1 MKSAMMNG
9 YKVNLVQSLEDLQ
22 YAKDYIRKVVGIDTE
37 TSGLNYITDTIAG
50 YCFAGGSPIQGFYYP
65 VRHLIGK
72 NLPIEPI
79 VEYMQYCLDNK
90 KCMLFN
96 KSFDFS
102 MMEKDCINIPLR
114 GDHHDVQVMVWE
126 ATNEKFPG
134 LKPSCKAYLKFE
146 MIEFSDVAGSVGYN
160 FRETDPELSF
170 MYAAFDPVATVLL
183 GRKFWNDFPYIRK
196 IYPVDNLCTE
206 VARRMGKIDIKLDY
220 DILRKSLEQEEK
232 VLRELRNKAH
242 QLAGYE
248 FNVGCYSD
256 DTEFL
261 TKVGFKRYDEIKSD
275 DEIAQYNPDTDDIE
289 YVIPTDRV
297 LAVADRTILFK
308 NSKIS
313 MQVTEN
319 HRMWSAWNNY
329 PYKIKR
335 ADSLLNGMFNT
346 KVCWKHEG
354 IERVEPFVFDEV
366 RVGNR
371 VYDKSW
377 SFDADTFIEYLG
389 MYLADGHAGVH
400 DKANTLTLVQ
410 STKDKKSETLS
421 WLRGLNTRMGHFF
434 NESEDKSREII
445 QFQKSNKNV
454 CAYLIEVS
462 QVDGVK
468 RIPKFVYDLSYR
480 QRMLYLEAFL
490 RGDGSY
496 NCSTCSILHASNKD
510 LIDDFQILCAGLGL
524 RTNPYQFK
532 RKKNSSIRGV
542 SFIGEPKGCMSMSVS
557 SKSDH
562 VRVTKSNVYLSSDSK
577 RVVCFSVPTGLLVTR
592 KDGYIAIS
600 GNSNR
605 DKAEALNRFVNLT
618 QKTKTGQFCV
628 KDEVLQNI
636 DHPLAQTILA
646 YSKQV
651 KYISS
656 FIKALLAIEGKPFYS
671 NMKLTAVPCLTK
683 HNFVVLRHRGLVSIS
698 EVAAGDE
705 ILTRFGWKRVLHSES
720 KWSDFVVA
728 FSTKSDIGLE
738 GTGHHPVLV
747 KTEDGEKW
755 KDIQCL
761 EKGEKAVT
769 LESYPCGG
777 LEIVANQIK
786 DKLSS
791 NLLSFDDAAFVHVA
805 LKYICVWSKLKATES
820 NCYLFIT
827 NEGIERLRR
836 WGITRLSSN
845 VLIEEHEDSYDID
858 WISLKEPDEDDDQYG
873 DYVYDIEVE
882 DVHEYVA
889 NGIVTHNTGR
899 FATGKVKGNPYYA
912 EVNIMGIKKEK
923 MKRYLHYEESL
934 PCKYFLDDNPEGAI
948 GKQEV
953 KAGTRDA
960 FIAPEGYYF
969 YTSDYK
975 SEELALGGNL
985 CMSGETEVTLKSG
998 KAKLKDIVRGDVVLT
1013 PLGYRIVEERFD
1025 VGEKEAWR
1033 VTLEDG
1039 RQFECSPYHVFLVM
1053 SSSVLQFKE
1062 LQYIDLE
1069 IDELLTENDEVNER
1083 DFKTALHNF
1092 RSTSE

>member
-22 YAKDYIRKVVGIDTE
+22 YAKDYIKKVVGIDTE

-248 FNVGCYSD
+248 FNVG
-256 DTEFL
+256 
-261 TKVGFKRYDEIKSD
+261 
-275 DEIAQYNPDTDDIE
+275 
-289 YVIPTDRV
+289 
-297 LAVADRTILFK
+297 
-308 NSKIS
+308 
-313 MQVTEN
+313 
-319 HRMWSAWNNY
+319 
-329 PYKIKR
+329 
-335 ADSLLNGMFNT
+335 
-346 KVCWKHEG
+346 
-354 IERVEPFVFDEV
+354 
-366 RVGNR
+366 
-371 VYDKSW
+371 
-377 SFDADTFIEYLG
+377 
-389 MYLADGHAGVH
+389 
-400 DKANTLTLVQ
+400 
-410 STKDKKSETLS
+410 
-421 WLRGLNTRMGHFF
+421 
-434 NESEDKSREII
+434 
-445 QFQKSNKNV
+445 
-454 CAYLIEVS
+454 
-462 QVDGVK
+462 
-468 RIPKFVYDLSYR
+468 
-480 QRMLYLEAFL
+480 
-490 RGDGSY
+490 
-496 NCSTCSILHASNKD
+496 
-510 LIDDFQILCAGLGL
+510 
-524 RTNPYQFK
+524 
-532 RKKNSSIRGV
+532 
-542 SFIGEPKGCMSMSVS
+542 
-557 SKSDH
+557 
-562 VRVTKSNVYLSSDSK
+562 
-577 RVVCFSVPTGLLVTR
+577 
-592 KDGYIAIS
+592 
-600 GNSNR
+600 SNR

-698 EVAAGDE
+698 EVATGDE

-769 LESYPCGG
+769 LKSYPCGG

-858 WISLKEPDEDDDQYG
+858 WVSLKEPDEDDDQYG

-923 MKRYLHYEESL
+923 MKRYLHYDESL